1 MQSPQLE
8 TKGQKN
14 KQIAVSPQLE
24 TKSQQNKR
32 IVQQNG
38 KQSRQLRA
46 KVIQRK
52 QQNVK
57 RSPQLESVQS
67 ETKSHQIKEMREQGD
82 MQYRQ
87 SENLQ
92 NEHQPDNSKNQLQL
106 VDTSCLDNSVATSQV
121 MQYPQSDDKLK
132 EHQPDNSQYQLQLV
146 DTLHLDNSGD
156 NSAANSPDLQSP
168 QSGNVQN
175 QHCSSK
181 SYPQTDNY
189 KYQQQLV
196 DMSCKDNSAATS
208 RYLQFQQSGNIQN
221 GHQPDNNKNQA
232 QLVDSS
238 REDNSLASYLQSP
251 QSGSEQHGRQ
261 TDNNK
266 NGNQTDNNKNQPQ
279 LVDSSCLDDS
289 VATSEGMQYPQSEKV
304 QNQHQPDY
312 NKYQPQL
319 VGTSCLDNSVAASE
333 ANYPQSDNIQN
344 QHCSGQP
351 YPHLDIRTSQPQKV
365 DIPHQE
371 SSTPREDL
379 DSTSNRQAAKQ
390 SPQGLMESNQQQT
403 SKPYPQLDI
412 MIYQP
417 QSVDTSRQESYDDP
431 SSGKE
436 LVSTIDRV
444 KSGAVYHAL
453 AQLEDQHV
461 KEAADSVVLWNW
473 TFNRL
478 DQRPG
483 ILSTIRCHMAGEY
496 LVVKGFNVNLTRVQ
510 IAERRVTPPDSVVMV
525 TCSLENV
532 MPAFVGKSNLGPK
545 FMIPGAAYHNTIE
558 DTLYVI
564 NTTGHCDTPSDTE
577 SEFRTALLY
586 VMKIQALEPT
596 TSYPPGL
603 DDQCAAVLEHIQD
616 ILKCARSELTQYF
629 HLQGS
634 SFIEGIVGDT
644 CALIN
649 YCQKA
654 VMVTSSECSDPETSR
669 IWDPGGATR
678 FVKRRD

>member
-8 TKGQKN
+8 TKGQQN
-14 KQIAVSPQLE
+14 KRIAVSPQLE
-24 TKSQQNKR
+24 TKGQQNKR
-32 IVQQNG
+32 IVQLNG
-38 KQSRQLRA
+38 KQSPQLRA

-57 RSPQLESVQS
+57 QSPQLESVQS
-67 ETKSHQIKEMREQGD
+67 ETKSHQIKEMRKQAD

-87 SENLQ
+87 SGNLQ
-92 NEHQPDNSKNQLQL
+92 IEHQPDNSK
-106 VDTSCLDNSVATSQV
+106 
-121 MQYPQSDDKLK
+121 
-132 EHQPDNSQYQLQLV
+132 H
-146 DTLHLDNSGD
+146 
-156 NSAANSPDLQSP
+156 
-168 QSGNVQN
+168 
-175 QHCSSK
+175 
-181 SYPQTDNY
+181 
-189 KYQQQLV
+189 
-196 DMSCKDNSAATS
+196 
-208 RYLQFQQSGNIQN
+208 
-221 GHQPDNNKNQA
+221 
-232 QLVDSS
+232 
-238 REDNSLASYLQSP
+238 
-251 QSGSEQHGRQ
+251 
-261 TDNNK
+261 
-266 NGNQTDNNKNQPQ
+266 QPQ
-279 LVDSSCLDDS
+279 LVDSSCQDSS
-289 VATSEGMQYPQSEKV
+289 VATSQAMQYTQSEKV
-304 QNQHQPDY
+304 QNQHQLDN
-312 NKYQPQL
+312 NKYQPQV
-319 VGTSCLDNSVAASE
+319 VGTSCLDSSVATSD
-333 ANYPQSDNIQN
+333 YPQSDNIQN
-344 QHCSGQP
+344 QHCSDQP
-351 YPHLDIRTSQPQKV
+351 YPHLDIRTSQPQQV
-365 DIPHQE
+365 DTSHQE
-371 SSTPREDL
+371 SSTIIEDL
-379 DSTSNRQAAKQ
+379 DNTSNWQDARQ
-390 SPQGLMESNQQQT
+390 SPQGLKESNQGQTNKPYLQLDTRAYQPQQVNSSCKESSDDPTSGKGPVSAVSKDVMQYLQLETVLYKQQQSKNYLQLNIRTYQPQGVDTLRQESSDDQTSREELVSTINRQDKQSPHWLNVSNQQQT
-403 SKPYPQLDI
+403 CKPYPQLDI
-412 MIYQP
+412 RIYQP
-417 QSVDTSRQESYDDP
+417 QQVDTSHQESYDDP

-436 LVSTIDRV
+436 LVSTIDKV

-453 AQLEDQHV
+453 AQLEDQRV

-473 TFNRL
+473 IFNRL
-478 DQRPG
+478 DPRPG
-483 ILSTIRCHMAGEY
+483 ILSTINCHMAGEY

-532 MPAFVGKSNLGPK
+532 MPAFVRKSNLGPK

-558 DTLYVI
+558 DTLYVN

-644 CALIN
+644 CTLIN

-654 VMVTSSECSDPETSR
+654 VMVTSSEGSNPETSR